1 MDGQQPQEHFY
12 GDRIQNLPL
21 KDITFTISFFDSG
34 RVSPKNLYNSRR
46 STLRKIS
53 RASSSSG

>member
-1 MDGQQPQEHFY
+1 MDSQQLQEHFY
-12 GDRIQNLPL
+12 GYRIQTLPL
-21 KDITFTISFFDSG
+21 KDITFTISFFALG

-53 RASSSSG
+53 RASSRS